1 MKLNIIFL
9 AYKIFWLNNL
19 EQFRVRGVSEI
30 RPYFVGVIRVRKKM
44 SPNVGMRVTVL
55 KRFYITLVIFGF
67 WVVVYSLDL
76 QVESINFLLH
86 WVTDY
91 FSQKCDGKKEI
102 QHKNITL
109 IIKSKL
115 HSAKTITL

>member
-1 MKLNIIFL
+1 MRLGNWKN
-9 AYKIFWLNNL
+9 IFWLNNL
-19 EQFRVRGVSEI
+19 EQYRVRGVSET
-30 RPYFVGVIRVRKKM
+30 RPYFVGVIRVRIKM
-44 SPNVGMRVTVL
+44 SQNAGMHVTAL

-102 QHKNITL
+102 QSKNITL
-109 IIKSKL
+109 LIKSKL
-115 HSAKTITL
+115 CSAKTITS

>member
-1 MKLNIIFL
+1 
-9 AYKIFWLNNL
+9 
-19 EQFRVRGVSEI
+19 
-30 RPYFVGVIRVRKKM
+30 M
-44 SPNVGMRVTVL
+44 SQNVGMRVTAL

-91 FSQKCDGKKEI
+91 FSQKSDGKKEI
-102 QHKNITL
+102 QYQNITL
-109 IIKSKL
+109 LIKSKL
-115 HSAKTITL
+115 HSAKTITS